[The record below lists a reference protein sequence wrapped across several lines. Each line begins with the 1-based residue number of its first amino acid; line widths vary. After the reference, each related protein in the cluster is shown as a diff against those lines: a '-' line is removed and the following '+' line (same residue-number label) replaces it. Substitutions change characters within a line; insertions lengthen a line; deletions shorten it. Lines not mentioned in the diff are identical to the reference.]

1 MSMHSPLR
9 HVLHAA
15 LLASFLLA
23 SNAVTASGLQVAPV
37 SLSLAP
43 SKNADGLWLS
53 NTGDGI
59 VHAQVRVYHW
69 TQQGGEE
76 QLTPSR
82 GLIIS
87 PPMMQLAIGDKQM
100 VRVIRVG
107 APPSGVGAAEDAYRV
122 TIDELPIDTQGKK
135 GLQFVL
141 HYSVPVF
148 VEPAGAAAVAPQLQW
163 NLQRDGDHVVLQV
176 ANTGTGHAQLAQ
188 VSYVDN
194 AGHRTEISGGLLGYV
209 LPGATMH
216 WTLKQPTAVFAG
228 GGTLEAM
235 INGAKATQKLPLADR
250 AHLGPSAGAACVRG
264 TCCGGARSDGRWR
277 RLCRQ
282 SGIES
287 GCRRLDVHHRR
298 YRPVSRRHAQ
308 RQQQRS
314 GSLRSAGREAVGNRG
329 HSAPA
334 RL

>member
-1 MSMHSPLR
+1 MHMSSFLR
-9 HVLHAA
+9 HTLHAA
-15 LLASFLLA
+15 LLAGFFLA
-23 SNAVTASGLQVAPV
+23 SSEVTASGLQVAPV

-250 AHLGPSAGAACVRG
+250 AH
-264 TCCGGARSDGRWR
+264 
-277 RLCRQ
+277 
-282 SGIES
+282 
-287 GCRRLDVHHRR
+287 
-298 YRPVSRRHAQ
+298 
-308 RQQQRS
+308 
-314 GSLRSAGREAVGNRG
+314 
-329 HSAPA
+329 
-334 RL
+334 